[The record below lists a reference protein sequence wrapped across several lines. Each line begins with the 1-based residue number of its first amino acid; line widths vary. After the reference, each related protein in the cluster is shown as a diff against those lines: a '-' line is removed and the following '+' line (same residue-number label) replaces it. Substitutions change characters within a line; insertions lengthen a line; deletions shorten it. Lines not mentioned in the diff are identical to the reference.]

1 MSRKIVVLTMIELII
16 SLLIGFNLSHLFNNV
31 VIISLLSVSLI
42 VSIGVSIF
50 ALFLSARASWVHSGL
65 NITELRNQRERYEQR
80 EARYCSLVSAC
91 ILSLVLMWAIFVFDR
106 FPAIFFKEFVI
117 SMTMFTFLK
126 TTTLPI
132 QILQLKREIIEI
144 ESKRLQ

>member
-50 ALFLSARASWVHSGL
+50 ALFLSVRASWVHSGL
-65 NITELRNQRERYEQR
+65 NITELRGQKDRYEQR
-80 EARYCSLVSAC
+80 ETRYCSLISAC
-91 ILSLVLMWAIFVFDR
+91 ILSTALIWFIYAVPVLPAAFFV
-106 FPAIFFKEFVI
+106 EVVV
-117 SMTMFTFLK
+117 SLSMFTFLK